1 MALCEEKGKVLED
14 LSLAEYK
21 AFSELFAEDVF
32 EEIDIKNCMEKR
44 TSEGGASSASAKKQ
58 LEELKKEFDI

>member
-21 AFSELFAEDVF
+21 GFSELFGKDLFA
-32 EEIDIKNCMEKR
+32 EIDIRNCMEKR
-44 TSEGGASSASAKKQ
+44 TSEGGASSAAAKKQ
-58 LEELKKEFDI
+58 LEELKKEFVI